1 MVNTDMRMFLIKYN
15 MIKIAMIACMV
26 LTLVRCATEPQNEV
40 TISDVNTPLH
50 LLQPDYDTP
59 YGVPTVAEV
68 KSVSDRVLRFLE
80 ENTPA
85 EVMDKTGKAIS
96 VSDVDSTCRIKQGR
110 FRLTSYEWGVT
121 YSAMLSMAEATG
133 DTAYRDYAIRRMQFL
148 ADCGEAFGRVKAE
161 TGFVEPNL
169 KQVLTPH
176 ALDDCGAICAAMIK
190 AMRADGTLDLQK
202 QIDIYFAQ
210 VMKCE
215 HRLADGTMARKRPQY
230 NTLWL
235 DDMFMGIPAIAHMG
249 AYKGDEALMLEAAR
263 QVKQYAERMFVPEK
277 NLFRHGWV
285 ESMTVHPAF
294 FWGRANGWAM
304 LTMCEVLDV
313 LPESHPA
320 YPGIMELLRRHIAG
334 VAALQ
339 SPKGFWHQL
348 LDYNDTY
355 LESSCTA
362 IYTYCIAHAINKG
375 WIDAKAY
382 GPVALLGWNAVA
394 TSVTDRGEVNGT
406 CVGTGM
412 GFDAAFYAYRPVS
425 PSAAHGYGPV
435 VWAASEVINLCNKQ
449 HPRFNDSAVQFYDKE
464 QTTPSPIFSVEQ

>member
-1 MVNTDMRMFLIKYN
+1 
-15 MIKIAMIACMV
+15 MIACMV
-26 LTLVRCATEPQNEV
+26 LALVRCATIPQNEV

-50 LLQPDYDTP
+50 LLQSDYDTP
-59 YGVPTVAEV
+59 YGVPSAAEV
-68 KSVSDRVLRFLE
+68 KSVADRVLAYLQS
-80 ENTPA
+80 NTPA
-85 EVMDKTGKAIS
+85 EVIDKDGNVIGVADIDENS
-96 VSDVDSTCRIKQGR
+96 RIKQGK

-121 YSAMLSMAEATG
+121 YSAMLAMAEASG
-133 DTAYRDYAIRRMQFL
+133 DMAYKDYVIERMKFL
-148 ADCGEAFGRVKAE
+148 ADVGEAFRKVMNE

-169 KQVLTPH
+169 KQVLKPH
-176 ALDDCGAICAAMIK
+176 ALDDCGAICAAMVK
-190 AMRADGTLDLQK
+190 AMRADVSVGLQK
-202 QIDIYFAQ
+202 QIDVYFAQ

-235 DDMFMGIPAIAHMG
+235 DDMFMGIPAIAQMG
-249 AYKGDEALMLEAAR
+249 AYTGDAELTLEAAK
-263 QVKQYAERMFVPEK
+263 QIKQYAERMFVPGVD
-277 NLFRHGWV
+277 LFRHGWV
-285 ESMTVHPAF
+285 ESMNPHPAF

-304 LTMCEVLDV
+304 LTLCEVLDV
-313 LPESHPA
+313 MPTEHPA

-334 VAALQ
+334 VATLQ

-348 LDYNDTY
+348 LNNSETY

-375 WIDAKAY
+375 WVDAKAY
-382 GPVALLGWNAVA
+382 GPVALLGWNAVS
-394 TSVTDRGEVNGT
+394 TIVSEDGLVNGT

-435 VWAASEVINLCNKQ
+435 VWAASEILNLCKKQ
-449 HPRFNDSAVQFYDKE
+449 YSRLNDSAVQFYDEE
-464 QTTPSPIFSVEQ
+464 QTTESPIFSVEK

>member
-1 MVNTDMRMFLIKYN
+1 MIMNQYNGIKY
-15 MIKIAMIACMV
+15 AMIACV
-26 LTLVRCATEPQNEV
+26 LLTLVRCATIPQNEV
-40 TISDVNTPLH
+40 TVSDVNTPLH

-68 KSVSDRVLRFLE
+68 KSVADRVLGYLE
-80 ENTPA
+80 SNTPA
-85 EVMDKTGKAIS
+85 EVMDKDGKSIS
-96 VSDVDSTCRIKQGR
+96 ISEVDENSRIKQGK

-121 YSAMLSMAEATG
+121 YSAMLAMAEASG
-133 DTAYRDYAIRRMQFL
+133 DVAYKDYAISRMKFL
-148 ADCGEAFGRVKAE
+148 ADAGEAFRKVMDE
-161 TGFVEPNL
+161 TGFMEPNL
-169 KQVLTPH
+169 KQVLKPH
-176 ALDDCGAICAAMIK
+176 ALDDCGAICAAMVK
-190 AMRADGTLDLQK
+190 AMRADSSLDLQK
-202 QIDIYFAQ
+202 QIDVYFAQ

-235 DDMFMGIPAIAHMG
+235 DDMFMGIPAIAQMA
-249 AYKGDEALMLEAAR
+249 AYSNSDTLMLEAAK
-263 QVKQYAERMFVPEK
+263 QVKQYMERMFVPET

-285 ESMTVHPAF
+285 ESMDPHPAF
-294 FWGRANGWAM
+294 YWGRANGWAM
-304 LTMCEVLDV
+304 LTLCEVLDV
-313 LPESHPA
+313 MPTEHPA

-339 SPKGFWHQL
+339 GPKGFWHQL
-348 LDYNDTY
+348 LNYNDTY

-382 GPVALLGWNAVA
+382 GSVALLGWNAVS
-394 TSVTDRGEVNGT
+394 TIVTEEGLVNGT

-412 GFDAAFYAYRPVS
+412 GFDVAFYAYRPVS

-435 VWAASEVINLCNKQ
+435 LWAASEIIKLCNSQ
-449 HPRFNDSAVQFYDKE
+449 HPRLNDSAVQFYEEE
-464 QTTPSPIFSVEQ
+464 QTTESPIFSVEK